1 MSIDYYC
8 TCCWNSSSRH
18 HHVTLLHVVLLV
30 EFKVVVTARD
40 VMLVDSFLSSRTR
53 PVVVA
58 SFFFRP
64 FTAAALA

>member
-8 TCCWNSSSRH
+8 TCCWNSSSR
-18 HHVTLLHVVLLV
+18 HVTLLHVVLLV

-40 VMLVDSFLSSRTR
+40 VLLVDSSLSSRPR